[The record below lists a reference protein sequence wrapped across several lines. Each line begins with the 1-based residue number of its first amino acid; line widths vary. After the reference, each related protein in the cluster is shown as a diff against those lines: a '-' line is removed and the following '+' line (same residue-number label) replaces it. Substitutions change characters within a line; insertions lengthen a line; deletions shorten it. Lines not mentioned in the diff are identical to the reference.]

1 MPENKSQRP
10 AALLYLALVAILLLP
25 ACAEKDIDLVGTV
38 ERTAYE
44 LAAPTS
50 EVIIDMPVAIG
61 EPVRAGDVVVQL
73 DTTVAQAELQAFEA
87 GLSAAQ
93 AGLSAAEREFKRI
106 EGLRVKKAV
115 SANQV
120 DRARSER
127 DEALAAV
134 AEKRAR
140 ILQTKKHLEDLTI
153 RPYADG
159 VLDQLPFQIG
169 ERVPGGVVVAVV
181 QADEKPWIR
190 IWVPARVVA
199 RLAPGSN
206 TQVWLPG
213 HKRVF
218 TGKVTSISREPEFTP
233 HYALTERES
242 AHLVY
247 RAKVVL
253 EDAPVDLRPGLAAR
267 IKLHLK
273 PLS

>member
-1 MPENKSQRP
+1 MPNSNPSQARSYIFP
-10 AALLYLALVAILLLP
+10 ALLAILLLP
-25 ACAEKDIDLVGTV
+25 ACTEKDIDLVGTV

-50 EVIIDMPVAIG
+50 EVIVDMPVAIG
-61 EPVRAGDVVVQL
+61 EMVEAGEVVVQL

-87 GLSAAQ
+87 GLSAAE
-93 AGLSAAEREFKRI
+93 ATLSAAGREFKRI
-106 EGLRVKKAV
+106 EGLRKKKAV

-120 DRARSER
+120 DQARSAR
-127 DEALAAV
+127 DEARAAV

-140 ILQTKKHLEDLTI
+140 ILQTQKQLEDLTI
-153 RPYADG
+153 RPYARG
-159 VLDQLPFQIG
+159 VLDQLPFQVG

-206 TQVWLPG
+206 ADVHLPG
-213 HKRVF
+213 HKRAFHGTVI
-218 TGKVTSISREPEFTP
+218 SIAREPEYTP

-253 EDAPVDLRPGLAAR
+253 EDAPTDLRPGLAAR